1 MYRQMS
7 RQMILL
13 DMVGVRGSDL
23 TVLPTALDAPLG
35 AMFANWGR
43 REGIALPHG
52 GGDTMSSTTPTA
64 EEDTTSDDTQDYA
77 KRSRNEV

>member
-43 REGIALPHG
+43 REGFALPHG
-52 GGDTMSSTTPTA
+52 GGHAILSTTPTA
-64 EEDTTSDDTQDYA
+64 EEDTTDNDLIYQ
-77 KRSRNEV
+77 K

>member
-13 DMVGVRGSDL
+13 DVVGVIGSDL

-35 AMFANWGR
+35 AMFANRNR
-43 REGIALPHG
+43 REGLRY
-52 GGDTMSSTTPTA
+52 PT
-64 EEDTTSDDTQDYA
+64 EG
-77 KRSRNEV
+77 